1 MGQKPQQQHVETTC
15 GSLLRELQNIWDE
28 VGENDSDRD
37 KMLLQLEQ
45 ECLEVYRR
53 KVDHASQACAQL
65 HQDLANT
72 EAELAALFSAL
83 GDPAVSP
90 RVSVCRC
97 LQLLMSGKHR
107 IKAKSFFTILY
118 VSQILHILDI
128 SISVFFV
135 HPLSYFDPNFV

>member
-1 MGQKPQQQHVETTC
+1 
-15 GSLLRELQNIWDE
+15 
-28 VGENDSDRD
+28 
-37 KMLLQLEQ
+37 
-45 ECLEVYRR
+45 
-53 KVDHASQACAQL
+53 VDHASQACAQL
-65 HQDLANT
+65 HQYLANT

-97 LQLLMSGKHR
+97 VQLLMSGKHR
-107 IKAKSFFTILY
+107 IKAKSFFTILS